1 MGIVIN
7 KQTNDQCRLGVWKI
21 TEDYH
26 QLLSRL
32 GLDEDDHATLEG
44 FRNPKR
50 KLEWLAVRVLLDQLT
65 GQKNKI
71 LYNGNRRPY
80 LLESDYNIS
89 ISHSDQYTTVLLCK
103 DKHVG
108 IDIEK
113 MQDKIEHIAFK
124 FLSEQELRALDVDQ
138 RIYHLYLHWCAK
150 EALFKVCDNKQ
161 ISFRKNLF
169 IEPFTPRK
177 EGTLAGR
184 VETADLQLRLKL
196 YYFSVEN
203 YPVVWCYKE

>member
-7 KQTNDQCRLGVWKI
+7 KQINDQCKLGVWKI
-21 TEDYH
+21 IEEYD

-32 GLDEDDHATLEG
+32 RLDEEDQATLEG

-65 GQKNKI
+65 GKQNKI

-80 LLESDYNIS
+80 LSDRDYHIS

-103 DKHVG
+103 EKHVG

-113 MQDKIEHIAFK
+113 MRSKIESIAFK
-124 FLSEQELRALDVDQ
+124 FLSEQELESLDSRQ

-150 EALFKVCDNKQ
+150 EALFKVCDRKQ

-169 IEPFTPRK
+169 IEPFTPRE
-177 EGTLAGR
+177 EGSLMGR

-196 YYFSVEN
+196 YYFSLEN